1 MDEALPDAGP
11 HDDPRGAAGGRM
23 WRRILMALS
32 PIAAVVLLV
41 ALALTVFLPRLI
53 QPAFPVPS
61 GWHDVT
67 PPTPE
72 AITSYAV
79 SPDVPGLILACIGSK
94 AGNLSASPM
103 GPAHLWR
110 TRDGGASW
118 EQLPMGGLTAGC
130 EIAGVRGEPGVFF
143 VTDVYLAQPGLWVTH
158 DAGDHWS
165 QVAVAGAQPQQEAS
179 VIFSFLRDGIYR
191 DGKVYTVGSL
201 ETGTPGGGQVF
212 SSSADDG
219 HTWTTVEVSPDL
231 LLRYD
236 YNILGFAADYRAAGA
251 WFRLLGDDIP
261 PSSGTAAR
269 PSLII
274 EHSTDDGRTWSVIG
288 RHDLGAEVDAGS
300 IVTIATTPSQPLR
313 LCVAVSVQV
322 SLQATV
328 AAPRTPNG
336 GRAVV
341 RVGPPPPQPRDV
353 ALLASDDGGA
363 TWRGGTVA
371 QYRREYGGP
380 VWHGVA
386 MSLKG
391 DCFLATTLVRFT
403 VDDTTTIWRLAP
415 GAGSAPQAVEQLHGI
430 LLGYFALGRATSG
443 SGERFVGVA
452 DKAGPLQV
460 VTCYDPAPCVD
471 PTPAPPHLIW
481 TDAS

>member
-1 MDEALPDAGP
+1 MPEDAQAEGMPEPSAAVPRRRIAAILPPMVVALLLLALP
-11 HDDPRGAAGGRM
+11 
-23 WRRILMALS
+23 
-32 PIAAVVLLV
+32 AVL
-41 ALALTVFLPRLI
+41 FLPRLL
-53 QPAFPVPS
+53 QPAFPLPS

-67 PPTPE
+67 PPTSE

-118 EQLPMGGLTAGC
+118 EQLSQSSFTAGC
-130 EIAGVRGEPGVFF
+130 QIAPIRGGQGTFF
-143 VTDVYLAQPGLWVTH
+143 VFNTLSADQALWVTH
-158 DAGDHWS
+158 DGGDHWS
-165 QVAVAGAQPQQEAS
+165 QVAVGGAQPQQEAS
-179 VIFSFLRDGIYR
+179 VIFSFLRGGIYR
-191 DGKVYTVGSL
+191 DGKVYTIGSL
-201 ETGTPGGGQVF
+201 DTGPPVGGQVF

-219 HTWTTVEVSPDL
+219 RTWTTVEVSPDL
-231 LLRYD
+231 PLRHD

-251 WFRLLGDDIP
+251 WFRLLGLWSP
-261 PSSGTAAR
+261 PSSSTASTASR
-269 PSLII
+269 PSLLL

-288 RHDLGAEVDAGS
+288 HDDLGWEVDAGTM
-300 IVTIATTPSQPLR
+300 VTLATTPSQPLR

-322 SLQATV
+322 PLQAAGATPR
-328 AAPRTPNG
+328 AANG

-380 VWHGVA
+380 VGSWVA
-386 MSLKG
+386 MSDKG
-391 DCFLATTLVRFT
+391 ECYLGTTLVRFT
-403 VDDTTTIWRLAP
+403 VDDTTTVWWLSP
-415 GAGSAPQAVEQLHGI
+415 GAGSVPQAVEQLHGV
-430 LLGYFALGRATSG
+430 LLGDFALGRTPGG

-452 DKAGPLQV
+452 HKAGPLQV
-460 VTCYDPAPCVD
+460 VTCYDPAPCID
-471 PTPAPPHLIW
+471 PTPVPPHLIW
-481 TDAS
+481 ADAS